1 MFRESPR
8 RRRHRL
14 INVKCNISASRDV
27 PPIVFTFF
35 FFLSFFLFFFFCF
48 YLLPSHRRA
57 PPVEASEGG
66 GLGDRLVSQALKV
79 AM

>member
-35 FFLSFFLFFFFCF
+35 FFLSFFLFFFCF